1 MCHLSFTEDSGNVD
15 EKNPLQTIKLK
26 FVRNKLILIL
36 LILLLSACT
45 NNEQAP
51 SGDVVLGKTV
61 YEANC
66 AACHGQRGE
75 GQPNWMQTDADGKLP
90 APPHDSTGHTWHHP
104 DGLLL
109 EIIAQGGGAPN
120 SDMPAYAEVLTQAEM
135 ESTLAY
141 IKTFWRAQDLEFQRQ
156 VTEQNKER

>member
-1 MCHLSFTEDSGNVD
+1 MNTLR
-15 EKNPLQTIKLK
+15 TIKLD
-26 FVRNKLILIL
+26 FVRSRIMFIL

-45 NNEQAP
+45 NSEQAL
-51 SGDVVLGKTV
+51 SADVVLGKTI

-66 AACHGQRGE
+66 AACHGMQGE
-75 GQPNWMQTDADGKLP
+75 GQPNWKQAGPDGKLP

-120 SDMPAYAEVLTQAEM
+120 SDMPAYAETLTQTEM
-135 ESTLAY
+135 EAVLAY
-141 IKTFWRAQDLEFQRQ
+141 IKTFWDARDLEFQTQ
-156 VTEQNKER
+156 VTKQNEAR